1 MTDLI
6 WPKGV
11 IQKRQR
17 IQLSFM
23 FEGVRCREL
32 LPAGTVINKRSITY
46 AKNKLDTIKTEI
58 AENRFSYRD
67 HFPESK
73 NILKFE
79 GVDADDI
86 DRTIAEGVD
95 LWLEVKA
102 ESCAPSTMEGYRG
115 KAKHVKEYFP
125 EHRRMRSLKIVD
137 VTRFRNHLIDVEKLE
152 IKTVNDVFT
161 VLRGAFK
168 IAKQD
173 RIIKENILDSV
184 ENLKLDDSNHEQDN
198 ADPYTEK
205 ELTKIGELYS
215 KGYQREQALN
225 MFLFTCWTGLSLSEV
240 MALSWEDVDTDSM
253 TIKVQRAL
261 VESQFKV
268 PKERCRVREFELL
281 GPAMDII
288 RRQMSLTYVQKSF
301 EIDVLRRN
309 NKTTQKESVR
319 FVFKNDNAESESG
332 HFNKKSIH
340 RIYMDILAQAKVRKR
355 GPNQCRHTFA
365 SKLITKYVPLD
376 VVATLLGHSS
386 TDMVRKHYGRI
397 IPEDRPNVA
406 KLVSDIIGIDYED
419 PGQRGKIEALK

>member
-1 MTDLI
+1 MNLET
-6 WPKGV
+6 PKG
-11 IQKRQR
+11 ITIRGER

-32 LPAGTVINKRSITY
+32 LPAGAVISKNSIKY

-58 AENRFSYRD
+58 AENRFNYRD
-67 HFPESK
+67 HFPNSK
-73 NILKFE
+73 NVLKFE
-79 GVDADDI
+79 GVDASDI
-86 DRTIAEGVD
+86 DRTIEKGVD

-125 EHRRMRSLKIVD
+125 KHRTIRTLKIVD
-137 VTRFRNHLIDVEKLE
+137 ITRFRNHLIEVEKLE
-152 IKTVNDVFT
+152 VKTVNDVFT

-168 IAKQD
+168 IAKHD
-173 RIIKENILDSV
+173 RIITENILDSV
-184 ENLKLDDSNHEQDN
+184 ENLKLDDANHEQDS
-198 ADPYTEK
+198 ADPYSEK
-205 ELTKIGELYS
+205 ELNKIGELYS
-215 KGYQREQALN
+215 KGFEREQALN

-240 MALSWEDVDTDSM
+240 MALSWEDIDTNSM

-261 VESQFKV
+261 VENQFKV

-281 GPAMDII
+281 QPAIDII
-288 RRQMSLTYVQKSF
+288 KRQMSLTYVHKSF

-319 FVFKNDNAESESG
+319 FVFKNDYAESEAG
-332 HFNKKSIH
+332 NFNKKSVH
-340 RIYMDILAQAKVRKR
+340 RIYTDIQTQAKVRRR

-397 IPEDRPNVA
+397 IPEDRPNIA
-406 KLVSDIIGIDYED
+406 KLVSDIIGIEYDN
-419 PGQRGKIEALK
+419 PRQLAPKKTLK